1 MAIACCGRQGGSF
14 RVCIGAARPAI
25 NNCNTNTAIC
35 RATAVGSK
43 EENTGKSFVFGARQ
57 APLLRAA
64 QQLAP
69 PQLTPAGLVGGG
81 GQGTPA
87 LNRPPTAERRNCLE
101 KPFVFAP
108 GPFSA
113 QQMKVATQAQ
123 TSASLPGSETTG
135 ENAGKPFSRGR
146 LSSWRRCADCYMYV
160 QEDAN
165 KARRHQLGHR
175 QPPNAR
181 KENISKP
188 FVFCSGQLLAH
199 QTKIGGT
206 I

>member
-1 MAIACCGRQGGSF
+1 MFASGQPAQQSTTATQTRPF
-14 RVCIGAARPAI
+14 AAQLQLDA
-25 NNCNTNTAIC
+25 
-35 RATAVGSK
+35 K

-87 LNRPPTAERRNCLE
+87 LNRPPTAERSNCLE

-108 GPFSA
+108 GPLSA

-188 FVFCSGQLLAH
+188 FLFCSGQLLAH